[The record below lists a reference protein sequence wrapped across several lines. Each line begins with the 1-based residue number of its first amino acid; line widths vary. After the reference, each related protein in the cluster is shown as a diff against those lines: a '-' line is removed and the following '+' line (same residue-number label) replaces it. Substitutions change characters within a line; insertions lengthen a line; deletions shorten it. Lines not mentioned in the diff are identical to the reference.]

1 MVDDGKFLWADI
13 PNNFPDISVLG
24 YTEAQLDD
32 LKHISLV
39 DAIKEARRRLR
50 AKKKNQARRA
60 DMEELSQDMPRIIAA
75 MNEAEEPPPPSS
87 DISVTVTGASS
98 QPAATGSP
106 TTTPSTDHSPSADT
120 PCDKHKD
127 IRRRL
132 ENDEAI
138 STDLSKRFGQAP
150 LFLGKTPVKNI
161 ADILPAANLSTH
173 MSKILIDQIKEP
185 KDSIPEVDRLDDPTN
200 LDLLARFIYQ
210 VHEYLTGGLNY
221 SSYQEKWIVKQLVPN
236 STAAEAFKL
245 KWDTISTRYE
255 VNCTSC
261 RFADLSQFREALL
274 SALYGNSNIFQ
285 LVTNYVEKLSV
296 SHRNPT
302 APKTCMDLVLRA
314 ERVYNLLG
322 TPHYI
327 DTANQIAVII
337 KQLPPATAS
346 AIQIAALTNPALI
359 RTYGELKKFISLM
372 DEQFKTEMTSRQ
384 KKFSANKN
392 NRNSDGKQH
401 QQNTN
406 NNNNKSVGAK
416 QHHNNSIQHSK
427 NNSNRNTGK
436 IPDTPFTGNC
446 DHCGIKGHRI
456 RDCRKATDAQKAEWL
471 KKFNERKNAKRKQ
484 PEDNKS

>member
-1 MVDDGKFLWADI
+1 MVNDGEFLWADI
-13 PNNFPDISVLG
+13 PDNFPDISVLG

-50 AKKKNQARRA
+50 IKKKNQARRA
-60 DMEELSQDMPRIIAA
+60 DMEALSKDMPRIVAA

-98 QPAATGSP
+98 QPTATGSP
-106 TTTPSTDHSPSADT
+106 TATPSTDHSPSTDT

-337 KQLPPATAS
+337 KQLPPATTS
-346 AIQIAALTNPALI
+346 AIQIAALTNPALT

-384 KKFSANKN
+384 KKYSTNN
-392 NRNSDGKQH
+392 YNRNSDGKQH
-401 QQNTN
+401 Q
-406 NNNNKSVGAK
+406 
-416 QHHNNSIQHSK
+416 
-427 NNSNRNTGK
+427 
-436 IPDTPFTGNC
+436 
-446 DHCGIKGHRI
+446 
-456 RDCRKATDAQKAEWL
+456 
-471 KKFNERKNAKRKQ
+471 
-484 PEDNKS
+484 